1 LIRIPIWRVVMDDHS
16 KRDFLLILA
25 AVVIIVPL
33 TVWLTITVLD
43 RLFSLTDPS
52 DPLMKAGGLRPSQ
65 EIIRAK

>member
-33 TVWLTITVLD
+33 TVWLTVTVLD
-43 RLFSLTDPS
+43 RLFSLTDPD
-52 DPLMKAGGLRPSQ
+52 DPLMKAGGLRPAQ